1 MLSMSLTMEVPIDRF
16 SLVALAKSSST
27 QEEGDDMSET
37 VLMGV
42 DGGARSNIGDERLVM
57 FYPVFVQE
65 KQLA

>member
-1 MLSMSLTMEVPIDRF
+1 MLSMSLTMEVPIDRL

-27 QEEGDDMSET
+27 EEEDVMSET

-42 DGGARSNIGDERLVM
+42 DGGARSSIGDERIAML
-57 FYPVFVQE
+57 YPFFVQE

>member
-16 SLVALAKSSST
+16 SLVALAKSSSM
-27 QEEGDDMSET
+27 EEDMSET

-57 FYPVFVQE
+57 FFRFLF
-65 KQLA
+65 KRSS